1 MKQSQRNA
9 LEHAQLDAWLFKWVA
24 IMAFIGFA
32 CSATAVGFGV
42 WWIIKSAVAFL
53 FGAHEAVQ

>member
-9 LEHAQLDAWLFKWVA
+9 QEHTQFDAWLFKWVA

-32 CSATAVGFGV
+32 CSATAVGFGA
-42 WWIIKSAVAFL
+42 WWVIKGIAAVL
-53 FGAHEAVQ
+53 FSSPEVAQ